1 MAIPALALPDY
12 ALLPPEINSGRM
24 YTGAGGASLAAS
36 AAAWQTLAANLGS
49 TAAGLQAVLGSL
61 VGTSWQGPSS
71 AAMAAAAAPY
81 VAWVAA
87 TAGQAQQAA
96 VTTAAAGAAFET
108 ARAAVI
114 PPPLIEANRNLLMTL
129 TATNFLGINTPAIAA
144 TEAAYAEFWAQ
155 DAAAM
160 FAYSADAAAL
170 TGSLVPFTPPP
181 PMTEP
186 GGLATQ
192 AAAVAQAS
200 GEVAGQAAQQAA
212 AATQQG
218 ATGMDAQTLLTMG
231 PQLIGVVPQL
241 LQGLAQPL
249 QAATGPLQ
257 SVMGQFQSLLAPVTS
272 ALGTPGGA
280 AGVGT
285 GVGTGFGA
293 PVTAGIG
300 GAGGPVTAGV
310 GGAGGGV
317 GPVTAGVGGAGRPG
331 GLSVPASWTGQT
343 NTAAGPVQTSARSG
357 AAPASTSGTPGMAPM
372 GAGGPAAMAARPPAR
387 GTERRCK
394 SFRGRD
400 DPPPAAGPERGAHLP
415 PEGRVG
421 GGGSLLLAV
430 LNPHPGYWT
439 QQLKIRFQQTAE
451 TVLSNK
457 EQS

>member
-1 MAIPALALPDY
+1 MA
-12 ALLPPEINSGRM
+12 
-24 YTGAGGASLAAS
+24 T
-36 AAAWQTLAANLGS
+36 
-49 TAAGLQAVLGSL
+49 
-61 VGTSWQGPSS
+61 
-71 AAMAAAAAPY
+71 AAAPY

-170 TGSLVPFTPPP
+170 TGSLIPFTPPP

-186 GGLATQ
+186 SGLATQ

-200 GEVAGQAAQQAA
+200 GEAAGQAAQQAA

-218 ATGMDAQTLLTMG
+218 TKGMDTQTLLTMG

-249 QAATGPLQ
+249 QGFTGPMQ
-257 SVMGQFQSLLAPVTS
+257 SLMGQFQSLLAPVTS
-272 ALGTPGGA
+272 ALGTPGGSA
-280 AGVGT
+280 AGFGT
-285 GVGTGFGA
+285 GLSA
-293 PVTAGIG
+293 PVA
-300 GAGGPVTAGV
+300 AGV
-310 GGAGGGV
+310 GGAGPITTAVGGGAGGV

-331 GLSVPASWTGQT
+331 GLSVPASWTGQASST
-343 NTAAGPVQTSARSG
+343 AGPVLTSARSG
-357 AAPASTSGTPGMAPM
+357 AAPATTSGTPGMAPM
-372 GAGGPAAMAARPPAR
+372 GAGGA
-387 GTERRCK
+387 
-394 SFRGRD
+394 SRD
-400 DPPPAAGPERGAHLP
+400 
-415 PEGRVG
+415 G
-421 GGGSLLLAV
+421 GGAATGPRYGTPVQV
-430 LNPHPGYWT
+430 LPRP
-439 QQLKIRFQQTAE
+439 R
-451 TVLSNK
+451 
-457 EQS
+457 